1 MKESFI
7 IKKEIDFK
15 ASKEKIWDLVT
26 NPQMT
31 KQYMFGCEV
40 LSNWQLGSSVIWK
53 GKTEDGKEVVYVKG
67 NITAIDP
74 GQEVTFTMLDPN
86 SGIEDIPENYVHLTY
101 KVTPIENGSRLLINQ
116 VYLKTAAD
124 AEKRYKES
132 LTGWDMVIEVMK
144 KLIEN

>member
-1 MKESFI
+1 MNDSFI
-7 IKKEIDFK
+7 IRKEIDFS
-15 ASKEKIWDLVT
+15 ASKEQVWDLVT

-40 LSNWQLGSSVIWK
+40 LSDWQLGSAVIWK

-67 NITAIDP
+67 NITAVQP

-101 KVTPIENGSRLLINQ
+101 KVTPIENGAHLLINQ
-116 VYLKTAAD
+116 VYSKSAAD

>member
-1 MKESFI
+1 MNDSFI
-7 IKKEIDFK
+7 IRKEIDFS
-15 ASKEKIWDLVT
+15 ASKEQVWDLVT

-40 LSNWQLGSSVIWK
+40 LSDWQLGSAVIWK

-67 NITAIDP
+67 NITAVQP

-101 KVTPIENGSRLLINQ
+101 KVTPIENGARLLINQ
-116 VYLKTAAD
+116 VYSKSAAD